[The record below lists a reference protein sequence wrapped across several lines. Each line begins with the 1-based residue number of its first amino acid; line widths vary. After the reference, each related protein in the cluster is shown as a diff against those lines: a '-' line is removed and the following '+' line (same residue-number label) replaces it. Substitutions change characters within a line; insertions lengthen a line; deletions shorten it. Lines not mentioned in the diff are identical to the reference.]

1 MKLRI
6 QLGVLDDYKTIVV
19 PIREKDDI
27 TNIIETLEK
36 MKEKL

>member
-19 PIREKDDI
+19 PIRSEEDI
-27 TNIIETLEK
+27 DTIIETLEK
-36 MKEKL
+36 MREHL